1 MEKYKI
7 NFNNITNLK
16 YSNINQNNNHYNEIN
31 NNEIFNPNPNILIYG
46 DDDFDIPKKDSKI
59 NNKLEFERVI
69 NRTITNFLSLSKKS
83 MSIINSKSF
92 SLKSILTNNYNIK
105 PTISLEK
112 KEKNDNKSISSSN
125 NSLQNIININDDI
138 NGNNELANTNNSNG
152 GNNFLIYE
160 PVNNKYNF
168 TSSIFKQSSI
178 ENSQQKMIGKKRKS
192 ERNNK
197 NEKIENEKKN
207 IFNDILIICNEIS
220 NFNNEIIKREEQSN
234 FINENENIETTIII
248 NNHRFATIY
257 LNGDVVN
264 KIYIFKSDKNFI
276 KENEILTQLK
286 NIKKIMNTI
295 LNKLKKR
302 IVKEN

>member
-7 NFNNITNLK
+7 NFNNITNLN

-31 NNEIFNPNPNILIYG
+31 NNEIYNPNILIYG
-46 DDDFDIPKKDSKI
+46 DDDFDIPIKDSKI

-69 NRTITNFLSLSKKS
+69 NRTRINFLSLSKKS

-92 SLKSILTNNYNIK
+92 SLKSIITNNYNIK
-105 PTISLEK
+105 PTIPLEK
-112 KEKNDNKSISSSN
+112 KEKNDSKSISSSN
-125 NSLQNIININDDI
+125 NSLQKIININDDI

-152 GNNFLIYE
+152 RE
-160 PVNNKYNF
+160 PMNNKYNF

-178 ENSQQKMIGKKRKS
+178 ENSQEKMIGRKRKS
-192 ERNNK
+192 EKINK
-197 NEKIENEKKN
+197 NEKIESEKKN

-220 NFNNEIIKREEQSN
+220 NFNNDIIKREEQSN

-264 KIYIFKSDKNFI
+264 KIYIFKNDKNFI

-286 NIKKIMNTI
+286 NIKKIMNAI

-302 IVKEN
+302 IVKEK

>member
-7 NFNNITNLK
+7 NFNNITNLN

-31 NNEIFNPNPNILIYG
+31 NNEIYNPNILIFG
-46 DDDFDIPKKDSKI
+46 DDDFDIPIKDSKI

-69 NRTITNFLSLSKKS
+69 NRTRINFLSLSKKS

-92 SLKSILTNNYNIK
+92 SLKSIITNNYNIK
-105 PTISLEK
+105 PTIPLEK
-112 KEKNDNKSISSSN
+112 KEKNDSKSIGSSN
-125 NSLQNIININDDI
+125 NSLQKIININDDI

-152 GNNFLIYE
+152 RE
-160 PVNNKYNF
+160 PMNNKYNF

-178 ENSQQKMIGKKRKS
+178 ENSQEKMIGRKRKS
-192 ERNNK
+192 EKINK
-197 NEKIENEKKN
+197 NEKIESEKKN

-220 NFNNEIIKREEQSN
+220 NFNNDIIKREEQSN

-264 KIYIFKSDKNFI
+264 KIYIFKNDKNFI

-302 IVKEN
+302 IVKDN

>member
-7 NFNNITNLK
+7 NFNNITNLN
-16 YSNINQNNNHYNEIN
+16 YSNINQNNNHYNEIS
-31 NNEIFNPNPNILIYG
+31 NNEIFNPNILIYG
-46 DDDFDIPKKDSKI
+46 DDDFDILKKDSKI

-69 NRTITNFLSLSKKS
+69 NRTKKNFLSLSEKS

-92 SLKSILTNNYNIK
+92 SLKSIITNNYNIK
-105 PTISLEK
+105 PTIPSEK
-112 KEKNDNKSISSSN
+112 KEKIDSKSISSSN
-125 NSLQNIININDDI
+125 NSLQNIININDGI
-138 NGNNELANTNNSNG
+138 NGNNELSKTNNTNG
-152 GNNFLIYE
+152 GNNFTAYE
-160 PVNNKYNF
+160 PMNNKYNF

-178 ENSQQKMIGKKRKS
+178 ENSQEKMIGKKRKS
-192 ERNNK
+192 EKNNK
-197 NEKIENEKKN
+197 NEKIEIEKKN